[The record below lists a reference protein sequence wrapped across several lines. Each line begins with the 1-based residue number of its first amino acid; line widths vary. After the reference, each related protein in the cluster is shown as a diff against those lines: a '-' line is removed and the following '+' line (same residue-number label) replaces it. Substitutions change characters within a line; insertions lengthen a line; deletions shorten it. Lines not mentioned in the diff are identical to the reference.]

1 MPQIIQNW
9 FLLSRVEVVASDA
22 AGAIV
27 AFGDSIT
34 DGTRSTPD
42 TNNRWPDHLA
52 GRLLGQGLK
61 LAVLNA
67 AIAGNR
73 ILSEATV
80 PPGFDVRAV
89 GQGVSALARFERHA
103 LSQPGITHIIVLGR
117 HQRHWRC
124 SAEPDPNGGRPYRR
138 P

>member
-1 MPQIIQNW
+1 MHNGAFQTNYISETGNYVGQTTLPNAAKIQNW

-52 GRLLGQGLK
+52 GRLLG
-61 LAVLNA
+61 
-67 AIAGNR
+67 
-73 ILSEATV
+73 
-80 PPGFDVRAV
+80 
-89 GQGVSALARFERHA
+89 
-103 LSQPGITHIIVLGR
+103 
-117 HQRHWRC
+117 
-124 SAEPDPNGGRPYRR
+124 
-138 P
+138 

>member
-1 MPQIIQNW
+1 LPNAAKIQNW

-61 LAVLNA
+61 LAILNA
-67 AIAGNR
+67 AIAGFVALGHRVCSPNP
-73 ILSEATV
+73 ICKSKKPSV
-80 PPGFDVRAV
+80 PAPACPEMRPRDIVKTMPGHYTAC
-89 GQGVSALARFERHA
+89 
-103 LSQPGITHIIVLGR
+103 LG
-117 HQRHWRC
+117 
-124 SAEPDPNGGRPYRR
+124 
-138 P
+138 